1 MRKTTL
7 ASMLILCGS
16 TAAIAQT
23 MTTPVEQR
31 ARNSTGNAMANEM
44 APGTPAT
51 ATDNGPPDGVA
62 SPTGDD
68 LPNGNT
74 TMGNTTMGDT
84 RDGASSTGTTPGVTP
99 DTGGTTPR
107 TSGSTPRR

>member
-16 TAAIAQT
+16 TAAVAQT

-31 ARNSTGNAMANEM
+31 ARNSTGNTMANEM
-44 APGTPAT
+44 APATPAT
-51 ATDNGPPDGVA
+51 PTDNGPPDGVA

-74 TMGNTTMGDT
+74 AIGNTT
-84 RDGASSTGTTPGVTP
+84 DGANSTGTTPVTP